1 MGTRSGRCS
10 GGPLLLTPVTPR
22 LHAVTNDSVLA
33 LPNLE
38 DRVRSLVRFPLAA
51 VHVRSGSLPGGR
63 LLEYAGRLRAWG
75 AQIIV
80 SDRVDLVA
88 AGGALGVHLPARG
101 MTVGTARRLL
111 GPSVLIGRSTHA
123 PEEARTAWKCGADYV
138 FLGPIWE
145 TSSHPGRPGI
155 GLDAIRRAAPARV
168 IAIGGV
174 TPARAPRCLEA
185 GAWGVAAISALW
197 LADDVA
203 AAVDA
208 FVLCLGGQ

>member
-1 MGTRSGRCS
+1 MGTRSERCPR
-10 GGPLLLTPVTPR
+10 GPLLLTSVTPR

-33 LPNLE
+33 LPDLE
-38 DRVRSLVRFPLAA
+38 DRVRSVVRFPPAA
-51 VHVRSGSLPGGR
+51 VHVRSDSLPGGR
-63 LLEYAGRLRAWG
+63 LLEVARRLRAWG

-101 MTVGTARRLL
+101 MPVGTARRLL
-111 GPSVLIGRSTHA
+111 GPSALIGRSTHA
-123 PEEARTAWKCGADYV
+123 PEEARAAWACGADYV

-145 TSSHPGRPGI
+145 TSSHPGQPSI
-155 GLDAIRRAAPARV
+155 GLDAIRQSAPARV

-174 TPARAPRCLEA
+174 TPARAPRCLDA

-197 LADDVA
+197 MADDVA
-203 AAVDA
+203 AAVEA
-208 FVLCLGGQ
+208 FQLCLRGH